1 VLKSRLRD
9 EALIASHTK
18 SLGAADEPGLMRAA
32 DFSAAESKN
41 VSRKPT
47 NHHTPPYMHKGSL
60 NDCFNYYCARSI
72 TTTMRRALLVF
83 SSPPQPTAR
92 SLAPMKALGIF

>member
-47 NHHTPPYMHKGSL
+47 NQPPHTTVH
-60 NDCFNYYCARSI
+60 A
-72 TTTMRRALLVF
+72 
-83 SSPPQPTAR
+83 
-92 SLAPMKALGIF
+92 